1 MVGNRSSLL
10 QVKVIPKSIIYGEK
24 QRAGR
29 PRPYDDEGFMGLRG
43 LCVVGIVYCLNQD
56 FQDYRIFR
64 IGRGLY
70 TFRMMSIIRYYDVFF
85 NEKSVDVIYFL
96 EYNDVR

>member
-1 MVGNRSSLL
+1 M
-10 QVKVIPKSIIYGEK
+10 YGEK

-29 PRPYDDEGFMGLRG
+29 PRPYDLAPTNRAGRPRPYDLSFVDGLRG

-70 TFRMMSIIRYYDVFF
+70 TFRTVG
-85 NEKSVDVIYFL
+85 
-96 EYNDVR
+96 VRCSGGDARLM

>member
-1 MVGNRSSLL
+1 MG
-10 QVKVIPKSIIYGEK
+10 K
-24 QRAGR
+24 
-29 PRPYDDEGFMGLRG
+29 PRPYDLSFVDGLRG

-70 TFRMMSIIRYYDVFF
+70 TFCTVGAWNVGFRKLYPTYKIPEQRAGRPRPYDGECYCNSWESEF
-85 NEKSVDVIYFL
+85 KSTV
-96 EYNDVR
+96 

>member
-1 MVGNRSSLL
+1 MARNNGRGDPAPTMVRYAN
-10 QVKVIPKSIIYGEK
+10 
-24 QRAGR
+24 RAGR

-64 IGRGLY
+64 IGRVLY
-70 TFRMMSIIRYYDVFF
+70 TFRIMSIIRYYDVFF
-85 NEKSVDVIYFL
+85 NKKSDEKKKVLTLFIF
-96 EYNDVR
+96 

>member
-1 MVGNRSSLL
+1 MC
-10 QVKVIPKSIIYGEK
+10 GEK

-64 IGRGLY
+64 IVSHQDCFSNEL
-70 TFRMMSIIRYYDVFF
+70 FSI
-85 NEKSVDVIYFL
+85 
-96 EYNDVR
+96 